1 MIKYLLWLELGK
13 LLFILYSKKLL
24 NIRSIII
31 SYRNINRHNVLII
44 SWRLI
49 QNTKSYTLSKN
60 PEPEG
65 VYTRSMNTCAWLTGT
80 WTQDN
85 VYYFGEVCLIIHN
98 ILFGRFPN
106 SITFSYSYSKIERF
120 RNEYSKCILNK

>member
-106 SITFSYSYSKIERF
+106 SITFSYSSSKIERF